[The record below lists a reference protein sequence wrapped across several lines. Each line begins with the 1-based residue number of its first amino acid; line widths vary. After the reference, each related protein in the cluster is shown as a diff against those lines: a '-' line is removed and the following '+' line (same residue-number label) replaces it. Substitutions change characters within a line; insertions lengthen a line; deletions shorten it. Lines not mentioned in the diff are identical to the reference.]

1 MEIACLK
8 LVKFFS
14 NGRKNF
20 GGRNPKSLS
29 LRNAIMKAE
38 FVFLHIARSAL
49 PIIWNSKVKPS
60 FRIAAFLILYAERQK
75 AEGCFHRYMDSDKFS
90 HCIHSLDNADD
101 IGRLY
106 DQFAQMLYKIIY
118 SIVRDRQDAEDTL
131 QEVFIS
137 VWQRS
142 VLFDEQK
149 GSLGAW
155 LIRIARNRAIDRTRS
170 KQYRHQ
176 NNSQSLYSDGEEIQ
190 FEAPAISVIDHL
202 SRKDE
207 ASFVQQAFSRLNGE
221 QQKIIDLMYF
231 QGYTQSEI
239 ADEFKIP
246 LGTVKTRARLAMKR
260 MRDALAPLYY
270 ERTAQ

>member
-1 MEIACLK
+1 MEEI
-8 LVKFFS
+8 
-14 NGRKNF
+14 NF
-20 GGRNPKSLS
+20 GGRNPKSHL

-38 FVFLHIARSAL
+38 FASFCISPSVL
-49 PIIWNSKVKPS
+49 PSKMNSGLRPRW
-60 FRIAAFLILYAERQK
+60 RIAVRIIFYAERQK
-75 AEGCFHRYMDSDKFS
+75 EEGCFHRYMDSDKFS
-90 HCIHSLDNADD
+90 HCIHSLEHADD
-101 IGRLY
+101 ISRLY

-176 NNSQSLYSDGEEIQ
+176 NNSQSLYADGEEIQ
-190 FEAPAISVIDHL
+190 FEAPSISVIDHL
-202 SRKDE
+202 TRKDE
-207 ASFVQQAFSRLNGE
+207 ASFVQQAFAQLNGE

-239 ADEFKIP
+239 ANEFNIP

-260 MRDALAPLYY
+260 MRDTLAPLYY